1 MNITQ
6 KIPIHIWIHTA
17 GIVLFLSM
25 PILFSPDL
33 MNALSLFQIPP
44 FQREFFTY
52 ILLVIFFYLSYLVLI
67 PKLYFQKK
75 YWLFGICITICLV
88 IIIFTPNTLFPKMPH
103 HFKPMHQGPGM
114 GMDMPMLKEPPKNFL
129 PFFLGHN
136 FVFAVAI
143 FFLAFTLKMSNLW
156 KQSQQE
162 KLDAELSYLKA
173 QINPHFLFNTLNS
186 IYSLAI
192 AKSDATASA
201 IVKLSG
207 MMRYAISEAHM
218 NAVSLQKELTYIAD
232 YIELQRLRIS
242 KSVNLNYT
250 LSGNSVGK
258 EIAPLILIPFIENAF
273 KFGVNAEKDSRIT
286 IHLDVQESHL
296 LLFVENNKVNDNV
309 EKNGLGIANTQSR
322 LQLLYPGKHELTIK
336 DLEHQFSVTL
346 KIYFI

>member
-1 MNITQ
+1 
-6 KIPIHIWIHTA
+6 
-17 GIVLFLSM
+17 M

-33 MNALSLFQIPP
+33 MNSLSLFQIPP

-52 ILLVIFFYLSYLVLI
+52 TLLVIFFYLSYLVLI

-75 YWLFGICITICLV
+75 YSLFTISILICLA
-88 IIIFTPNTLFPKMPH
+88 IIIFTPNALFPKMPH
-103 HFKPMHQGPGM
+103 HFRHMPQESDLGM
-114 GMDMPMLKEPPKNFL
+114 RMPKGPPKSFL

-218 NAVSLQKELTYIAD
+218 DTVSLQKELAYIAD
-232 YIELQRLRIS
+232 YIALQKLRIS
-242 KSVNLNYT
+242 DSVKLTYT
-250 LSGNSVGK
+250 LTGNSAGK
-258 EIAPLILIPFIENAF
+258 QIAPLLLIPFIENAF
-273 KFGVNAEKDSRIT
+273 KFGVNVEKNSRIV

-296 LLFVENNKVNDNV
+296 LLFVENNKVNENV
-309 EKNGLGIANTQSR
+309 EKTGLGITNTRSR
-322 LQLLYPGKHELTIK
+322 LQLLYAGKHELNI
-336 DLEHQFSVTL
+336 DDQEHQFSIKL
-346 KIYFI
+346 KIFFV